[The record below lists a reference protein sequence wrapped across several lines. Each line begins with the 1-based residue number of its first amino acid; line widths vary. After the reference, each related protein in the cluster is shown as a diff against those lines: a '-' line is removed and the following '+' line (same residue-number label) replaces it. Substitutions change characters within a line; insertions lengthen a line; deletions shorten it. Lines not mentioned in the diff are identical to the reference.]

1 MGKINIFEDLKIIE
15 IRFREILQCPS
26 LEIRLSREWGAEHS
40 THRQDIRQGIL
51 NSFPTLNSLEIL
63 NLSQAPVTTPATA
76 SLPHPRFSISHATGL
91 GGFAVSL
98 QGSVGFD
105 IEVVARVTSKI
116 AHRVA
121 IGKELELAPNP
132 AVLWVAKEAIF
143 KGLRPFCN
151 RPLSRKLKQFVGKK
165 LTHFSTPL
173 NFIIPR
179 NMESPLEKAVPSVMV
194 IMQLKYSL
202 NSRID

>member
-15 IRFREILQCPS
+15 IRFREILQCQS

-63 NLSQAPVTTPATA
+63 NLSQAPVMTPATV
-76 SLPHPRFSISHATGL
+76 SLPHPRFSISHTTGL

-143 KGLRPFCN
+143 KGLRPFLQPTTLSQIETICWKKVDLLFNTFELHHPKKYGISAGKGCSFCN
-151 RPLSRKLKQFVGKK
+151 GLYAIGIFTVSQ
-165 LTHFSTPL
+165 
-173 NFIIPR
+173 N
-179 NMESPLEKAVPSVMV
+179 
-194 IMQLKYSL
+194 
-202 NSRID
+202 